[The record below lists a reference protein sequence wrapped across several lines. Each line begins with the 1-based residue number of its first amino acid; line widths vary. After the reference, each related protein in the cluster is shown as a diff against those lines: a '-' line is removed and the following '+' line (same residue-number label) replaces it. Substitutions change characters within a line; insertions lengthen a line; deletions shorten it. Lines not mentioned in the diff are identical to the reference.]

1 MAAID
6 KLFCNTLFEQ
16 KFPLAFVTA
25 KTKAGSDHV
34 PLILDFGCHKV
45 KKSSLFRFEKWWLE
59 QPDFKQLVNKIWNT
73 KCVFEDAMEV
83 WQFKIRLLRKK
94 IKGWAININAN
105 IKKQKSELLKE
116 FDSLDR
122 RYESGILSPREKER
136 MERIVCE
143 LEKIWSLEE
152 IKARQRSRDMN
163 VKEGDKNT
171 VYFQAIAN
179 QRARKKRIPAL
190 EGPDGILDE
199 TKDMLIHAV
208 DFYKI
213 LFGVEEH
220 LGVHLVDNF
229 WDEEDKVSTAENEL
243 SEAPL
248 TKEEIKNAIFDSY
261 TEGTPGPDGFPFLFY
276 QTFWDTIKYDLMDL
290 VKDFESGHLNLDRLN
305 YVMIT
310 LIPKEAE
317 AKHLYN
323 FRPISLVNC
332 SFKIF
337 AKAMNNKLTRVA
349 DICANQTAFLKGW
362 FILESMVA
370 AHEIIH

>member
-6 KLFCNTLFEQ
+6 KLLSNTLFEQ

-25 KTKAGSDHV
+25 KARAGSDHV
-34 PLILDFGCHKV
+34 SLILDFGCHKV

-152 IKARQRSRDMN
+152 IKARQRSRDRN

-171 VYFQAIAN
+171 AYFQAIAN
-179 QRARKKRIPAL
+179 QRARKKR
-190 EGPDGILDE
+190 
-199 TKDMLIHAV
+199 
-208 DFYKI
+208 
-213 LFGVEEH
+213 
-220 LGVHLVDNF
+220 
-229 WDEEDKVSTAENEL
+229 
-243 SEAPL
+243 
-248 TKEEIKNAIFDSY
+248 
-261 TEGTPGPDGFPFLFY
+261 
-276 QTFWDTIKYDLMDL
+276 
-290 VKDFESGHLNLDRLN
+290 
-305 YVMIT
+305 
-310 LIPKEAE
+310 
-317 AKHLYN
+317 
-323 FRPISLVNC
+323 SLP
-332 SFKIF
+332 
-337 AKAMNNKLTRVA
+337 
-349 DICANQTAFLKGW
+349 
-362 FILESMVA
+362 
-370 AHEIIH
+370 